1 MSQKFKIL
9 FSNKAYVYLLCA
21 AFFRFMGGYALGYW
35 GKSYFS
41 MVYPEYDD
49 TYAIAYFMIL
59 IFGSVPSELMGG
71 YIGDKY
77 ENDYPYVKGYLSA
90 AGAFLGSIFIVLTF
104 IV

>member
-1 MSQKFKIL
+1 
-9 FSNKAYVYLLCA
+9 
-21 AFFRFMGGYALGYW
+21 MGGYALGYW

-77 ENDYPYVKGYLSA
+77 ENVQVSVVEREYMNTTFGQIYKSSMLYPCVMTLDSK
-90 AGAFLGSIFIVLTF
+90 
-104 IV
+104 